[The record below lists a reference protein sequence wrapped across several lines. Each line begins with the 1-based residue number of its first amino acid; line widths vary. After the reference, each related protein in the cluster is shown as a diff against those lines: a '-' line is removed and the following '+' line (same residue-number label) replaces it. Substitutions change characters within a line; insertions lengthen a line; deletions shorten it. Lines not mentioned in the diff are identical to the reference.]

1 MFENKIP
8 FKAAIGRPRLPGRSR
23 LRAAHVNQEQFEF
36 VKRYGRGCYA
46 AGLRALIDVAMK
58 DPKMKEYLT

>member
-23 LRAAHVNQEQFEF
+23 LRAAHVKQEQFEF

-46 AGLRALIDVAMK
+46 AGLRALIDRAMA
-58 DPKMKEYLT
+58 DPELRRYLT